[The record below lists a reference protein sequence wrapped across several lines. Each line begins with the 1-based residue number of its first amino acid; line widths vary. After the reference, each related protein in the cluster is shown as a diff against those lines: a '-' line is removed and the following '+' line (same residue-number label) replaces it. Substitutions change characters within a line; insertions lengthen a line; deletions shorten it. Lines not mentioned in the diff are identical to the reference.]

1 MTTPRFPR
9 VPAGYPFPQLEEAVL
24 ELWRREGIFARSVE
38 KNAGAAEFT
47 FFEGP
52 PTANNTPHVGHVLTR
67 VVKDLFPRF
76 QTMRGKRVAR
86 KAGWDTHGLAVE
98 IEVEKRL
105 GLSGKRDIEQIVP
118 GDPRASI
125 EAFNRACYDSVMTY
139 ERQWRAMTERV
150 GYWVDLDDAYFTY
163 SNRYIE
169 SVWWALGELYD
180 KKLLF
185 EGHKVQPYCARCG
198 TTLSSHEV
206 AQNYKEIEDP
216 SIWALFP
223 ARPGRRLATVEG
235 GQFIVPT
242 DFYLIAW
249 TTTPWTM
256 PGHSGLAVHPG
267 LVYRV
272 VEHPTRPGARL
283 LFADGIEIPIPYEI
297 EVEGKRQKRDL
308 RDQPALARFT
318 GEALQGLRYDR
329 PYRTG
334 PFDERHEP
342 DGAPQPPPSD
352 EDGWLVVTADY
363 VTAADGTGLVHT
375 APAFGADDYV
385 TGRKYGLPLFKTIE
399 ADGKIA
405 ARKGLERF
413 AGMWFKEADK
423 EIIRDLK
430 ERQLLLHS
438 ERYKHSY
445 PFCWRCDTPLL
456 QFASKSWFVKTTAI
470 RDRLVA
476 RNLTIDWHPE
486 AIGRGRFG
494 NWLEGVVDWA
504 LSRKRYWGTPL
515 PIWKCDLCPAER
527 VFSSFTELFHEAGRK
542 VPEDLYDRAQF
553 DPHRPTIDD
562 ITWECYGCR
571 DQGRNG
577 VFRRVDDVI
586 DAWFDSGAMPFA
598 QHHYPFENTELV
610 APDGKFAPADFIS
623 EAVDQTRG
631 WFYTL
636 HVLACALFDSV
647 AFEHCIVMGHVNDD
661 QGRKMSKRLG
671 NVVDPMGVIAETGA
685 DAMRWYFYVNDP
697 EQTSR
702 FSAKLVREAAQGLQL
717 PIWNALSF
725 FTIYANLDGWVP
737 PSAQRDSNGSERAIP
752 VAERPDLD
760 RWILGRLDEEIEK
773 VALLLEGYRIA
784 EPARRL
790 EAFVDD
796 LNNWYIRRSRDRFW
810 SAAPAD
816 AAAESDAKSSNKE
829 AAYQTLYTVLTTL
842 ARLIAP
848 FTPFLAETLHEH
860 LVRSLYPDA
869 PASVHLEDWPEA
881 TGILERDRELLAL
894 VGAMG
899 LAKRLVGLGRVARAE
914 HDLKNRQPL
923 ASATLVLA
931 PEIFGVDVRPQLE
944 RVRELVLDELNVKAI
959 HFAERRGEYVT
970 HEVRPNFRVLGKK
983 LGGRMKAAQAA
994 LLAADGDALAEVL
1007 ARDGRIEI
1015 QVDGEALVLLPEDL
1029 EVRLI
1034 EKEGMA
1040 TANDGELLVALD
1052 PRLTPELIA
1061 EGRAREVVNRLQ
1073 TARKEAGLDYADRI
1087 RVRYSAAPDLESA
1100 IAAHR
1105 PWISGETLAVEW
1117 QVDDATAAGD
1127 ANLTLAPIDDLA
1139 FAFAIDRA

>member
-1 MTTPRFPR
+1 M
-9 VPAGYPFPQLEEAVL
+9 
-24 ELWRREGIFARSVE
+24 
-38 KNAGAAEFT
+38 
-47 FFEGP
+47 
-52 PTANNTPHVGHVLTR
+52 
-67 VVKDLFPRF
+67 
-76 QTMRGKRVAR
+76 
-86 KAGWDTHGLAVE
+86 
-98 IEVEKRL
+98 
-105 GLSGKRDIEQIVP
+105 
-118 GDPRASI
+118 
-125 EAFNRACYDSVMTY
+125 
-139 ERQWRAMTERV
+139 
-150 GYWVDLDDAYFTY
+150 
-163 SNRYIE
+163 
-169 SVWWALGELYD
+169 
-180 KKLLF
+180 LF

-216 SIWALFP
+216 SIWVLFP
-223 ARPGRRLATVEG
+223 ARPGRRLKTLDEKEFV
-235 GQFIVPT
+235 VPT
-242 DFYLIAW
+242 DFYLVAW

-256 PGHSGLAVHPG
+256 PGHSGIAVHPE

-272 VEHPTRPGARL
+272 VEHPTRPGARI
-283 LFADGIEIPIPYEI
+283 LFADAIEVAIPYEVEI
-297 EVEGKRQKRDL
+297 EGKRQRRDL

-318 GEALQGLRYDR
+318 GEALQGSALRPSVPHR
-329 PYRTG
+329 A
-334 PFDERHEP
+334 FDSRSAP
-342 DGAPQPPPSD
+342 DDAPQPPPSD

-363 VTAADGTGLVHT
+363 VTATRRHRPRAYGSGVRCRRLRDGAEVR
-375 APAFGADDYV
+375 PAAVQDGGSRQ
-385 TGRKYGLPLFKTIE
+385 GRLAERI
-399 ADGKIA
+399 
-405 ARKGLERF
+405 GLERF
-413 AGMWFKEADK
+413 AGLWFKDADK
-423 EIIRDLK
+423 EIVRDLK
-430 ERQLLLHS
+430 ERQLLLHTD
-438 ERYKHSY
+438 RFKHSY

-476 RNLTIDWHPE
+476 KNATIDWHPE
-486 AIGRGRFG
+486 AIGKGRFG

-515 PIWKCDLCPAER
+515 PIWKCDLCPEER
-527 VFSSFTELFHEAGRK
+527 VFSSFTELFHAAGK
-542 VPEDLYDRAQF
+542 NVPEDLYDRTQF

-571 DQGRNG
+571 EHGRNG

-598 QHHYPFENTELV
+598 QHHYPFENLQLV
-610 APDGKFAPADFIS
+610 APNGKFAPADFIS

-647 AFEHCIVMGHVNDD
+647 AFEHCIVMGHVNDE

-697 EQTSR
+697 EQPSR

-725 FTIYANLDGWVP
+725 FTIYANLDGWYP
-737 PSAQRDSNGSERAIP
+737 RAERAIAYP
-752 VAERPDLD
+752 DRTDLD
-760 RWILGRLDEEIEK
+760 RWILNRLDEEIDQ
-773 VALLLEGYRIA
+773 VARLLEGYRIA

-790 EAFVDD
+790 EEFVDD

-810 SAAPAD
+810 SATG
-816 AAAESDAKSSNKE
+816 AESANKE

-848 FTPFLAETLHEH
+848 FTPFLAETLHER
-860 LVRSLYPDA
+860 LERGIR
-869 PASVHLEDWPEA
+869 PAATLSVHLESWPER
-881 TGILERDRELLAL
+881 LEIVPEAGL
-894 VGAMG
+894 VSAMR
-899 LAKRLVGLGRVARAE
+899 LAKRIVGLGRVARAE

-931 PEIFGVDVRPQLE
+931 PELFGVDVRPQLE

-959 HFAERRGEYVT
+959 HFAERRGDYVT

-994 LLAADGDALAEVL
+994 LLAADGDALAETL

-1015 QVDGEALVLLPEDL
+1015 EVDGETLALAPEDL

-1034 EKEGMA
+1034 EREGMA

-1052 PRLTPELIA
+1052 PHLTPELVA

-1073 TARKEAGLDYADRI
+1073 TARKDAELDYADRI
-1087 RVRYSAAPDLESA
+1087 RVRYAAAPELEAA

-1105 PWISGETLAVEW
+1105 AWISGETLTVDW
-1117 QVDDATAAGD
+1117 QAAHPDDADDD
-1127 ANLTLAPIDDLA
+1127 ALTPAPIDDLA
-1139 FAFAIDRA
+1139 FAFAIARA

>member
-1 MTTPRFPR
+1 MTNPRFPR
-9 VPAGYPFPQLEEAVL
+9 VPAGYPFPQLEADVL
-24 ELWRREGIFARSVE
+24 ELWRREGIFARSIE
-38 KNAGAAEFT
+38 QNTGQEEFV

-105 GLSGKRDIEQIVP
+105 GLSGKKDIEQLVP

-125 EAFNRACYDSVMTY
+125 EQFNRACFDSVMTY

-169 SVWWALGELYD
+169 SVWWSLKSLHE
-180 KKLLF
+180 KNLLF

-216 SIWALFP
+216 SIWVLFP
-223 ARPGRRLATVEG
+223 VRPGRRLKTVEG
-235 GQFIVPT
+235 NEFVVPT
-242 DFYLIAW
+242 DFYLVAW

-256 PGHSGLAVHPG
+256 PGHAGIAVHPD

-272 VEHPTRPGARL
+272 VEHPIRPGVRV
-283 LFADGIEIPIPYEI
+283 LFADAIEVPIPYDVEI
-297 EVEGKRQKRDL
+297 DNKRQRKDL
-308 RDQPALARFT
+308 RDQPALLRFT
-318 GEALQGLRYDR
+318 GAALQGMRYDR
-329 PYRTG
+329 PYLTE
-334 PFDERHEP
+334 PYDERQNP
-342 DGAPQPPPSD
+342 ADSPQPPPSD
-352 EDGWLVVTADY
+352 QDGWLVVTAHY
-363 VTAADGTGLVHT
+363 VTSADGTGLVHT
-375 APAFGADDYV
+375 APAFGADDYA
-385 TGRKYGLPLFKTIE
+385 TGLRYGLPLFKTVE
-399 ADGKIA
+399 PDGKIA
-405 ARKGLERF
+405 ARKGLEQF
-413 AGMWFKEADK
+413 AGTWFKDADK
-423 EIIRDLK
+423 EITRDLK
-430 ERQLLLHS
+430 ERQLLLQA
-438 ERYKHSY
+438 ERFKHSY

-456 QFASKSWFVKTTAI
+456 QFAAKSWFVRTTAI
-470 RDRLVA
+470 RDRLVTKNA
-476 RNLTIDWHPE
+476 TIDWHPE
-486 AIGRGRFG
+486 AIGKGRFG

-527 VFSSFTELFHEAGRK
+527 VFSSFTELFHEAGRA
-542 VPEDLYDRAQF
+542 VPQDLYDRTQF

-571 DQGRNG
+571 ENGRSG
-577 VFRRVDDVI
+577 VFRRVEDVI
-586 DAWFDSGAMPFA
+586 DAWYDSGAMPFA
-598 QHHYPFENTELV
+598 QHHYPFENAGLV
-610 APDGKFAPADFIS
+610 APDGRFRPADFIS
-623 EAVDQTRG
+623 EAIDQTRG

-685 DAMRWYFYVNDP
+685 DAMRWYFFVNDP

-737 PSAQRDSNGSERAIP
+737 RAERAIP
-752 VAERPDLD
+752 YQDRTDLD
-760 RWILGRLDEEIEK
+760 RWILARLDDEIEQ
-773 VALLLEGYRIA
+773 VAQLLEAYRIA

-796 LNNWYIRRSRDRFW
+796 LTNWYIRRSRDRFW
-810 SAAPAD
+810 SAAPTD
-816 AAAESDAKSSNKE
+816 PSEDTTAKSSNKE
-829 AAYQTLYTVLTTL
+829 AAYQTLYEVLVAL
-842 ARLIAP
+842 SRLIAP
-848 FTPFLAETLHEH
+848 FTPFFAEALHEH
-860 LVRSLYPDA
+860 LVRSIHSDSA
-869 PASVHLEDWPEA
+869 ASVHLEDWPEA
-881 TGILERDRELLAL
+881 RGLLNRDKDLLGL
-894 VGAMG
+894 VGAMS
-899 LAKRLVGLGRVARAE
+899 LAKRIVSLGRAARAA

-931 PEIFGVDVRPQLE
+931 PEIFGIDVRPQLE
-944 RVRELVLDELNVKAI
+944 RVREIVLDELNVKEI
-959 HFAERRGEYVT
+959 RFAERRGDYVT

-994 LLAADGDALAEVL
+994 LLASDGDALAEVL
-1007 ARDGRIEI
+1007 ARDGRIVI
-1015 QVDGEALVLLPEDL
+1015 PLDGESLELLPEDL

-1040 TANDGELLVALD
+1040 TANDGELLIALD
-1052 PRLTPELIA
+1052 PHLTPELVA

-1073 TARKEAGLDYADRI
+1073 TARKDAGLDYADRI
-1087 RVRYSAAPDLESA
+1087 RVRYSAAPDHEAA

-1105 PWISGETLAVEW
+1105 SWIAGETLAVDW
-1117 QVDDATAAGD
+1117 QPGGP
-1127 ANLTLAPIDDLA
+1127 NLIPTPIDDLD
-1139 FAFAIDRA
+1139 FAFAIEAV

>member
-24 ELWRREGIFARSVE
+24 DLWRREAIFSRSVE
-38 KNAGAAEFT
+38 RNAGGPEFT

-125 EAFNRACYDSVMTY
+125 EQFNRACHDSVMTY

-169 SVWWALGELYD
+169 SVWWALGELSD
-180 KKLLF
+180 KRLLF

-216 SIWALFP
+216 SIWVLFP
-223 ARPGRRLATVEG
+223 ARPGRRLKTVDGNE
-235 GQFIVPT
+235 FVVPT
-242 DFYLIAW
+242 DFYLVAW

-256 PGHSGLAVHPG
+256 PGHSGLAVHPE

-283 LFADGIEIPIPYEI
+283 LFADQIEIPIPYE
-297 EVEGKRQKRDL
+297 VEIAGKRQKQDL

-318 GEALQGLRYDR
+318 GRALQGLRYDR
-329 PYRTG
+329 PYRTE
-334 PFDERHEP
+334 PFDERQNPE
-342 DGAPQPPPSD
+342 DAPQPPPSD
-352 EDGWLVVTADY
+352 EDGWLVVTAEY
-363 VTAADGTGLVHT
+363 VTSGDGTGLVHT
-375 APAFGADDYV
+375 APAFGADDYA
-385 TGRKYGLPLFKTIE
+385 TGQKHGLPLFKTVE
-399 ADGKIA
+399 TDGKIA
-405 ARKGLERF
+405 AKAGLERF
-413 AGMWFKEADK
+413 AGIWFKDADK
-423 EIIRDLK
+423 EITRDLK

-456 QFASKSWFVKTTAI
+456 QFASKSWFVRTTAI
-470 RDRLVA
+470 RDTLVA
-476 RNLTIDWHPE
+476 KNATIDWHPS
-486 AIGRGRFG
+486 AIGKGRFG

-553 DPHRPTIDD
+553 DPHRPNIDD
-562 ITWECYGCR
+562 ITWDCYGCR
-571 DQGRNG
+571 EQGRNG

-598 QHHYPFENTELV
+598 QHHYPFENAQLV
-610 APDGKFAPADFIS
+610 APHGKFAPADFIS

-725 FTIYANLDGWVP
+725 FTIYANLDGWYP
-737 PSAQRDSNGSERAIP
+737 RPERAIAYP
-752 VAERPDLD
+752 DRTDLD
-760 RWILGRLDEEIEK
+760 RWILNRLDEEIDQ
-773 VALLLEGYRIA
+773 VARLLEGYRIA

-790 EAFVDD
+790 EEFVDD

-810 SAAPAD
+810 SAVPTNAVAI
-816 AAAESDAKSSNKE
+816 SDAKSSNKE

-860 LVRSLYPDA
+860 LERGIRAEATL
-869 PASVHLEDWPEA
+869 SVHLESWPER
-881 TGILERDRELLAL
+881 LEIVPEPDL
-894 VGAMG
+894 VGAMR
-899 LAKRLVGLGRVARAE
+899 LAKRIVGLGRVARAE

-931 PEIFGVDVRPQLE
+931 PEIFGVDVRSQLE
-944 RVRELVLDELNVKAI
+944 RVQDLVLDELNVKEI
-959 HFAERRGEYVT
+959 RFAERRGDYVT

-994 LLAADGDALAEVL
+994 LLAADGDALADAL
-1007 ARDGRIEI
+1007 ARNGRIQI
-1015 QVDGEALVLLPEDL
+1015 LVDGEALALLPEDL

-1052 PRLTPELIA
+1052 PKLTPALVA
-1061 EGRAREVVNRLQ
+1061 EGRAREVINRLQ

-1087 RVRYSAAPDLESA
+1087 RVRYSAAPELELV

-1105 PWISGETLAVEW
+1105 DWISGETLAVDWRVSGRGDESGLDGDGLISAA
-1117 QVDDATAAGD
+1117 VDDLD
-1127 ANLTLAPIDDLA
+1127 
-1139 FAFAIDRA
+1139 FAFAIVRAS